1 MAFVKLSSEYAE
13 NSKTQID
20 NIFFNDYLPYAP
32 SDFVKVYIY
41 AVYMSGIGENP
52 DNNIENFCKILDITE
67 FELMSALQYWQNE
80 GLIQMYDDPVKVE
93 ICHVPFSP
101 LKRSS

>member
-1 MAFVKLSSEYAE
+1 MAFVKFSSEYAE

-52 DNNIENFCKILDITE
+52 DNNIENFCKILGFIHNRSCLFTDFLKITLWRNHL
-67 FELMSALQYWQNE
+67 F
-80 GLIQMYDDPVKVE
+80 
-93 ICHVPFSP
+93 
-101 LKRSS
+101 